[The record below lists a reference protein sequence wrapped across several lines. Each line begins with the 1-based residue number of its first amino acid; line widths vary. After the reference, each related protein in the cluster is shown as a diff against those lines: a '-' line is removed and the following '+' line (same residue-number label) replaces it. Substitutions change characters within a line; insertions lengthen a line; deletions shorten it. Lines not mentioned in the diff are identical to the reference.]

1 MPEFFSRVRK
11 KQFGVQVSM
20 HVNIFRTI
28 SAKTGLM
35 GDYSRLFLFSAL
47 LMLCCSTITEAQSV
61 NTSARLISAMPSSG
75 INTTRPRRVEREVT
89 APTVADGAVGSI
101 GEIERMEKRAFELVN
116 AERVRNGE
124 NPLIWDEDLCR
135 LAREHSSNMAQ
146 KRFFDHVTPDG
157 RDMVARARSQ
167 GIQGWHA
174 LAENIALNQGFDDP
188 AGLAVER
195 WMQSKMHRKNI
206 LYAAF
211 NRSAIGIARATDGT
225 VYLTQDFVSR

>member
-1 MPEFFSRVRK
+1 MRVI
-11 KQFGVQVSM
+11 
-20 HVNIFRTI
+20 IFRTI
-28 SAKTGLM
+28 SAKTDLLCV
-35 GDYSRLFLFSAL
+35 YSTVVLSSAL
-47 LMLCCSTITEAQSV
+47 LMLFCSPGAKAQSV
-61 NTSARLISAMPSSG
+61 NTSARLITSMPSSG
-75 INTTRPRRVEREVT
+75 INTTRPRRVERAAT
-89 APTVADGAVGSI
+89 APTVSDAAVGSI
-101 GEIERMEKRAFELVN
+101 GEIERLEKRAFELVN

-146 KRFFDHVTPDG
+146 KRFFNHVTPDG

-174 LAENIALNQGFDDP
+174 LAENIALNKGFDDP

-195 WMQSKMHRKNI
+195 WMQSTMHRTNI
-206 LYAAF
+206 LYAGF
-211 NRSAIGIARATDGT
+211 NHSAIGIARAADGT

>member
-1 MPEFFSRVRK
+1 M
-11 KQFGVQVSM
+11 
-20 HVNIFRTI
+20 
-28 SAKTGLM
+28 
-35 GDYSRLFLFSAL
+35 
-47 LMLCCSTITEAQSV
+47 
-61 NTSARLISAMPSSG
+61 
-75 INTTRPRRVEREVT
+75 
-89 APTVADGAVGSI
+89 APTMTDAAMGI
-101 GEIERMEKRAFELVN
+101 GEIERLEKRAFELVN

-124 NPLIWDEDLCR
+124 NPLVWDEDLCK

-157 RDMVARARSQ
+157 RDMEARARSQ

-174 LAENIALNQGFDDP
+174 LAENIALNKGFDDP

-195 WMQSKMHRKNI
+195 WMQSTRHRTNI

-211 NRSAIGIARATDGT
+211 NRSAIGIARAADGT